1 MIAAQA
7 ANAPG
12 VKSVILDVEPYA
24 GFWQG
29 DAAAATQY
37 MDDAEAPA
45 SATTCTSA

>member
-1 MIAAQA
+1 MVVAQA

-12 VKSVILDVEPYA
+12 VKSVILDVEPYD

-37 MDDAEAPA
+37 MATLDAPA
-45 SATTCTSA
+45 WATTCTSA